1 MCKTTSSTQKK
12 FHFEDL
18 EMSRCKSLR
27 IKTLNKT
34 KSCSKLRLLLLLFKA
49 YFVDSR
55 CHIPCYKSKFWAA
68 VLGTT
73 DLLKQNLASTSKTHK
88 HHCSSVTHQ
97 NKTLL
102 SVTQDTAH
110 QRKAL
115 MMRKQPADT
124 ALT

>member
-1 MCKTTSSTQKK
+1 MQEFKDQNSQQDKIMFQAEATASPFQSLLCRFK
-12 FHFEDL
+12 
-18 EMSRCKSLR
+18 MPRSR
-27 IKTLNKT
+27 
-34 KSCSKLRLLLLLFKA
+34 
-49 YFVDSR
+49 
-55 CHIPCYKSKFWAA
+55 CYKSKFWAA

-73 DLLKQNLASTSKTHK
+73 DLLKQNLASTSKTHE